1 MRFLHTADWH
11 LGNAMFD
18 IDRTSEFDSFFDWL
32 KKEIIEKK
40 IDLLIVAGDIFDTV
54 NPPVVSRSQYNRFL
68 ASLIKTESC
77 NVVIV
82 GGNHDSGALL
92 DSEKE
97 LLELN
102 NIHVIGGVDN
112 LSVEDM
118 VFEVFN
124 SKNDVVGICA
134 AVPFA
139 RENELRK
146 YLEENGDKK
155 EDENFSDAA
164 YGELYRKVFLAADKL
179 RGNRKI
185 PIVATGHLYA
195 ADLEGRFENLKNEV
209 KSDDGKRNLD
219 VVGNLGSVH
228 AGVFPKGFNYVALGH
243 VHYSTKVGKKN
254 WIRYSG
260 SPFTLGFDEANLP
273 RHVLIG
279 DVFFDDTKEVEIQ
292 KIEVPKYF
300 EFRRIS
306 GDIKTIKS
314 ELKKYVEINSDKKDD
329 VKKSERKIF
338 IELNYKWEDGV
349 NFREEF
355 EEIVSELPE
364 NVCVVNY
371 RLQDTKSIMEQGFGS
386 LSMDELKNLDAE
398 EIFKNLILSKTKDDD
413 SLDEEEKSK
422 RNEDLIKKYLPY
434 FLKIASDVENGVP
447 DENK

>member
-11 LGNAMFD
+11 LGNGMFD
-18 IDRTSEFDSFFDWL
+18 IDRTSEFESFFDWL
-32 KKEIIEKK
+32 KNEIIEKK
-40 IDLLIVAGDIFDTV
+40 IELLIVSGDIFDTV

-68 ASLIKTESC
+68 ASLIKTECC

-102 NIHVIGGVDN
+102 NIHVVGDVNN
-112 LSVEDM
+112 LTVEDM

-124 SKNDVVGICA
+124 SKKEVIGICA

-146 YLEENGDKK
+146 YIEENGEKK
-155 EDENFSDAA
+155 DVENFSDAA
-164 YGELYRKVFLAADKL
+164 YGELYGKVFLAAEKL
-179 RGNRKI
+179 RGDRKI

-228 AGVFPKGFNYVALGH
+228 AGIFPKGFKYVALGH
-243 VHYSTKVGKKN
+243 VHYSTMVGKKP

-273 RHVLIG
+273 RYVLLG
-279 DVFFDDTKEVEIQ
+279 DVFFDEKKEVEIQ
-292 KIEVPKYF
+292 KIEVPKF
-300 EFRRIS
+300 FIFKRIS
-306 GDIKTIKS
+306 GDMKTIKS
-314 ELKKYVEINSDKKDD
+314 ELIKYIEKKSDKNIDAEESE
-329 VKKSERKIF
+329 KKTF
-338 IELNYKWEDGV
+338 LELYYKWEDGI

-364 NVCVVNY
+364 NICVVSY
-371 RLQDTKSIMEQGFGS
+371 KLQDTKSIMEQGIGS
-386 LSMDELKNLDAE
+386 FSMDELKNLGAE
-398 EIFKNLILSKTKDDD
+398 EIFKNLILSKCKDDD
-413 SLDEEEKSK
+413 SLSEEEKSK
-422 RNEDLIKKYLPY
+422 RNESLVGKYLPY
-434 FLKIASDVENGVP
+434 FLKIAADVENGVP